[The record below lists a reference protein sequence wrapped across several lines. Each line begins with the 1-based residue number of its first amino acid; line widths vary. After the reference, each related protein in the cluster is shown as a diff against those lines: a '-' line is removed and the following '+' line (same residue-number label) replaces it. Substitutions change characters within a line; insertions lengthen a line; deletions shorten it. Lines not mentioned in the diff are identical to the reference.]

1 MAAGS
6 PLVRCVGN
14 TERFAEQVWG
24 RQVLVNAPRSEGYE
38 DLLSLDDVDRL
49 LSESGL
55 RTPAFRLVRAGRALP
70 ASEYTCSPRIGD
82 IPMTGLADPARILA
96 EVDRGAT
103 LVLQGL
109 HRYWPPLIH
118 FCRELELAL
127 GHPCQA
133 NAYVTPPGSQGFAPH
148 VDAHDVF
155 VLQAFGY
162 KTWQVWP
169 APEDDCG
176 DGAEHDILDVELT
189 PGAAL
194 YLPAGTRH
202 AACTQQALSGHLT
215 IGVHQTRWRKVVERA
230 LEQLLDDPALDA
242 PLPVG
247 FHGEPESLVQQAR
260 VHLEQMGTRLRK
272 VDAQHVVNDVVDT
285 FLTSRA
291 PALRGALID
300 RRRLPEMKDGDR
312 LRRRP
317 GAVCEIRGGDPVR
330 LLLGD
335 RELRVPGWL
344 EPAVR
349 EIAARNT
356 FTVRDLAVHLD
367 ATSRLVLAGRLVRE
381 GLLEVLGD

>member
-1 MAAGS
+1 MATGP
-6 PLVRCVGN
+6 PLVRCVGD
-14 TERFAEQVWG
+14 TERFTEQVWG
-24 RQVLVNAPRSEGYE
+24 RQVLVNAPRPEGYG

-55 RTPAFRLVRAGRALP
+55 RAPAFRLVRAGRALP
-70 ASEYTCSPRIGD
+70 SGAYTCSPRIGD
-82 IPMTGLADPARILA
+82 VPMTGLADPARILA
-96 EVDRGAT
+96 EIDRGAT

-109 HRYWPPLIH
+109 HRYWPPVIR

-155 VLQAFGY
+155 VLQAFGS
-162 KTWQVWP
+162 KAWQVWP
-169 APEDDCG
+169 APEE
-176 DGAEHDILDVELT
+176 DGGNGADQEILDVGLT

-194 YLPAGTRH
+194 YLPTGTRH
-202 AACTQQALSGHLT
+202 AASTQQALSGHLT
-215 IGVHQTRWRKVVERA
+215 IGVQQTTWRKVMHRA
-230 LEQLLDDPALDA
+230 LEQLLEDPALDT

-247 FHGEPESLVQQAR
+247 FHRDPESLARQAQDR
-260 VHLEQMGTRLRK
+260 LEQLGTRLRK
-272 VDAQHVVNDVVDT
+272 VDAPHVVTGLVDA

-291 PALRGALID
+291 PALRGALAD
-300 RRRLPEMKDGDR
+300 RGRLPEMTDQDR

-317 GAVCEIRGGDPVR
+317 GAVCEVRGGDPVR

-356 FTVRDLAVHLD
+356 FTVRDLAGHLD
-367 ATSRLVLAGRLVRE
+367 DTSRLVLAGRLVRE
-381 GLLEVLGD
+381 GLLEVLDD